1 MEEGGETEQFD
12 KIIVYHNEKRLE
24 IETDTMDQI
33 LYYLENQKFGL
44 KDFSKFETEKQVL
57 EYYCSKEK
65 ESIGYMGINFQYE
78 KDYQEFF
85 INFTKEIIIE
95 KYNNNHQISKFKDQ
109 IDLGLKKIVEQF
121 KINEKLQL
129 DDLPKIYYEVFKT
142 DKIPSFIIN
151 KIIGEIQR
159 VQIIKGLNQNN
170 YNKNLSNDNNNTK
183 LIQNYIKL
191 LNGEIKPFQF
201 GDKNILFNIFLYS
214 NLKDIYKNAKI
225 KDIIQSNYYEASR
238 CFLNNWENF
247 DEFSDAINNRK
258 DIGYIDDK
266 LRETF
271 SKYDINEN
279 HIYTLSSY
287 FYLIMNEIKDTD
299 LNKKEGISFKN
310 KNININNPLFN
321 KMIKNVFNCFNIYCP
336 NAKYSYETYIDFIN
350 FFNNYIIINGI
361 GEKDN
366 KSYDFSK
373 IVSKIKQS
381 KSKKVNDDY
390 EKFKNEIFK
399 VDKLDIIPKILLAK
413 DVNIFLNDEFK
424 NSIINLIPL
433 TAKRHSNTI
442 TILISGFLSQNDD
455 INSWR
460 HFFNYD
466 RNNSNY
472 YLFRW
477 PSSDISTLI
486 FKSLI
491 FIFNSAKLF
500 LQCKKRAKFAG
511 KLLAL
516 FLANNE
522 DFNNCQINI
531 VGFSLGC
538 QVTKYCIKELEA
550 IKGHRVMINNVL
562 FLAGATVMKD
572 ENKSKWRN
580 IFRNTV
586 GGRVINCYSKYD
598 WVLENL
604 FKFCVK
610 KNPIGLNKMNIKDE
624 NGEYEV
630 VEDYDFSF
638 LKLGHTQYR
647 DQFAKILDK
656 IHFLNSS

>member
-1 MEEGGETEQFD
+1 MEESGETEQFD

-24 IETDTMDQI
+24 IETETMDQI
-33 LYYLENQKFGL
+33 LYYLENKKFEL
-44 KDFSKFETEKQVL
+44 KDFSKFETIKQVL

-65 ESIGYMGINFQYE
+65 ESIGYMIINFQYE

-95 KYNNNHQISKFKDQ
+95 KYNNNQQISKQKEQ
-109 IDLGLKKIVEQF
+109 IELGLKKIVEQF
-121 KINEKLQL
+121 KTSEKLQL
-129 DDLPKIYYEVFKT
+129 NDLPEKYYEIFKT
-142 DKIPSFIIN
+142 NKIPSFINN
-151 KIIGEIQR
+151 KLIGEIQSI
-159 VQIIKGLNQNN
+159 QLIKGLNQNN
-170 YNKNLSNDNNNTK
+170 YNHKLINDNNNAK

-201 GDKNILFNIFLYS
+201 GDKNILFNIYLYS
-214 NLKDIYKNAKI
+214 NLKDIYKNSKI
-225 KDIIQSNYYEASR
+225 KDIIQNNYYEASR
-238 CFLNNWENF
+238 CFLNNWENV
-247 DEFSDAINNRK
+247 DEFTDAINNRK

-271 SKYDINEN
+271 SKYEINEN

-287 FYLIMNEIKDTD
+287 FYLIMNEIKDTSSND
-299 LNKKEGISFKN
+299 KNGIS
-310 KNININNPLFN
+310 
-321 KMIKNVFNCFNIYCP
+321 FNCFNIYCS
-336 NAKYSYETYIDFIN
+336 NGKYTYETYIDFIN
-350 FFNNYIIINGI
+350 FFNNYIIINGV
-361 GEKDN
+361 GEKEN
-366 KSYDFSK
+366 KKYDFSK
-373 IVSKIKQS
+373 IVNIIKQS
-381 KSKKVNDDY
+381 KSKKVNDDF
-390 EKFKNEIFK
+390 EVFKEHIFK
-399 VDKLDIIPKILLAK
+399 MDKLDIVPKILLSKNA
-413 DVNIFLNDEFK
+413 NIFFNDEFK

-500 LQCKKRAKFAG
+500 LQCKKRAKYAG

-522 DFNNCQINI
+522 EFNNCQINI

-550 IKGHRVMINNVL
+550 IKGNRVMINNVL
-562 FLAGATVMKD
+562 FLAGATVMRD
-572 ENKSKWRN
+572 E
-580 IFRNTV
+580 
-586 GGRVINCYSKYD
+586 
-598 WVLENL
+598 
-604 FKFCVK
+604 K
-610 KNPIGLNKMNIKDE
+610 KI
-624 NGEYEV
+624 NGEIFLKILLV
-630 VEDYDFSF
+630 VE
-638 LKLGHTQYR
+638 LLIV
-647 DQFAKILDK
+647 ILNM
-656 IHFLNSS
+656 IGF